1 VAIPI
6 AIINPVAS
14 ATDEQT
20 TEQFAATPEPAAPK
34 VADGNCGNSDCATT
48 QPWPVESAYGPKQT
62 S

>member
-20 TEQFAATPEPAAPK
+20 TEQLAATPEPTAPK
-34 VADGNCGNSDCATT
+34 VAYGNYSNSDWATDDNT
-48 QPWPVESAYGPKQT
+48 APAG
-62 S
+62 

>member
-20 TEQFAATPEPAAPK
+20 TEQLAVTLEPAAPK
-34 VADGNCGNSDCATT
+34 VADGNCGDSDCATT
-48 QPWPVESAYGPKQT
+48 QPWPVESA
-62 S
+62 